1 MTFTIEQKRQ
11 SQAKYL
17 ENNREKINLRKKA
30 RYYAYTERILA
41 ANKKRRDENREHVL
55 EIERASRNK
64 NKDKNRLRK
73 NANQSIR
80 NRLIT
85 SSNYVILYKDLKRV
99 YTDPCFNCGSIK
111 NQSLDHKIPLSRGG
125 EHKIGNIMTL
135 CQPCNASK
143 HARTI
148 MEWRLNKIKKG
159 DG

>member
-159 DG
+159 DD

>member
-30 RYYAYTERILA
+30 RYYAHTERILA

-99 YTDPCFNCGSIK
+99 YTDPCFNCGSMK

-159 DG
+159 DD

>member
-1 MTFTIEQKRQ
+1 MTLTVEKRKEYQ
-11 SQAKYL
+11 DRYLAK
-17 ENNREKINLRKKA
+17 NREKINLRKKA
-30 RYYAYTERILA
+30 RYYANTERILA
-41 ANKKRRDENREHVL
+41 ANKKRRDENKEHVL

-99 YTDPCFNCGSIK
+99 YSNPCFNCGSMK
-111 NQSLDHKIPLSRGG
+111 NQSLDHKIPLSKGG

-159 DG
+159 DD